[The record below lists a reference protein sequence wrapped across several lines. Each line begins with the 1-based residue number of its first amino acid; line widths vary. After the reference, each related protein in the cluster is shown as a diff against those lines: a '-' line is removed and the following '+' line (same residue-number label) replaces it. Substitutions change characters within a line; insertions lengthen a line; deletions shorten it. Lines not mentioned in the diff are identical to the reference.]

1 MSNEKFKQIIMDF
14 KKDLLATF
22 PELAT
27 SLNELDVELCYAHC
41 SETYPKIFFELLY
54 ENDSL
59 FEKECLLL
67 PNINFSLLMKDES
80 ISEKTKKTI
89 WKYLQL
95 LLFSILDTMNNGENF
110 GETSKL
116 FESVKE
122 DDLHKKI
129 AETMEEM
136 KDFFVDETAEDTDD
150 PSSNNFMDP
159 DKLKGHL
166 DGLMGGKIGSL
177 AKEIAEE
184 TAKSIGD
191 QDEFMKNI
199 MKNPKEI
206 LSLVKDIGGKLEEK
220 IKSGN
225 LKESELLQE
234 ASEIIDKMKDIPGI
248 KQMMSK
254 MGMNG
259 KMDFKGMANKM
270 QQNLKQT
277 KTKERLNKKREE
289 RQAQGQAQ
297 AQGQNEVHTQTQTH
311 THTKTKTQTKTQTH
325 TQTQSEKQKAT
336 VTKQTEDTFV
346 VKVGDSTPMKTTR
359 PKRKKKKSKASDTT
373 TTTTTE

>member
-1 MSNEKFKQIIMDF
+1 MSNEKFKQIIIDF

-27 SLNELDVELCYAHC
+27 PLNGLDVDLCYAHC

-59 FEKECLLL
+59 FEKESFLL
-67 PNINFSLLMKDES
+67 PNINFSLLMKDAT
-80 ISEKTKKTI
+80 ITDKTKKTI

-95 LLFSILDTMNNGENF
+95 LLFSILDTMNNGSDF

-116 FESVKE
+116 FESIKE
-122 DDLHKKI
+122 EDLHKKI

-136 KDFFVDETAEDTDD
+136 KDFFVDEPSDD
-150 PSSNNFMDP
+150 SEEPSASNFMDP
-159 DKLKGHL
+159 EKLKSHL

-184 TAKSIGD
+184 TAKSIGN
-191 QDEFMKNI
+191 QDEFMKNV

-234 ASEIIDKMKDIPGI
+234 ASEIMEKMKDIPGI

-289 RQAQGQAQ
+289 RQTQSQAQ
-297 AQGQNEVHTQTQTH
+297 AQA
-311 THTKTKTQTKTQTH
+311 
-325 TQTQSEKQKAT
+325 QSERQKAT
-336 VTKQTEDTFV
+336 VTQQTQDTFV
-346 VKVGDSTPMKTTR
+346 VKVGDSTPMKTSR
-359 PKRKKKKSKASDTT
+359 PKRKKKKSKAPNSTENTT
-373 TTTTTE
+373 PENIIETTTE

>member
-1 MSNEKFKQIIMDF
+1 MSNEKFNQIIIDF
-14 KKDLLATF
+14 KKDLIATF
-22 PELAT
+22 PELTT
-27 SLNELDVELCYAHC
+27 SLNELTAEVCYAHC

-54 ENDSL
+54 ENNNL
-59 FEKECLLL
+59 FDKECLLL
-67 PNINFSLLMKDES
+67 PTVNFSLLMKDDS

-116 FESVKE
+116 FESIKE
-122 DDLHKKI
+122 EDLHKKI

-136 KDFFVDETAEDTDD
+136 KDFFVDEPTEDNDNDKNDND
-150 PSSNNFMDP
+150 PASNFMDP

-184 TAKSIGD
+184 TAKTIGNQED
-191 QDEFMKNI
+191 FMKNI

-234 ASEIIDKMKDIPGI
+234 ASEIMDKMKDIPGI

-289 RQAQGQAQ
+289 RQ
-297 AQGQNEVHTQTQTH
+297 
-311 THTKTKTQTKTQTH
+311 TQTKTK

-359 PKRKKKKSKASDTT
+359 PKRKKKKTKTPVTSTI
-373 TTTTTE
+373 TTE

>member
-1 MSNEKFKQIIMDF
+1 MSNEKFKQIIIDF

-22 PELAT
+22 PELST
-27 SLNELDVELCYAHC
+27 SLNDLDVELCYAHC

-54 ENDSL
+54 ENVTL
-59 FEKECLLL
+59 FDKECLLL
-67 PNINFSLLMKDES
+67 PNINFSLLMKDDKV
-80 ISEKTKKTI
+80 SEKTKKTI

-95 LLFSILDTMNNGENF
+95 LLFSILDTMNNGENS

-116 FESVKE
+116 FESIKE

-136 KDFFVDETAEDTDD
+136 KDFFVDESAEDNDD
-150 PSSNNFMDP
+150 PSSNFMDP

-177 AKEIAEE
+177 AREIAEE

-220 IKSGN
+220 IKNGN

-234 ASEIIDKMKDIPGI
+234 ASDIMDKMKDIPGI

-289 RQAQGQAQ
+289 RKS
-297 AQGQNEVHTQTQTH
+297 NTTSQTS
-311 THTKTKTQTKTQTH
+311 
-325 TQTQSEKQKAT
+325 QSEKQKAT

-359 PKRKKKKSKASDTT
+359 PKRKKKKSKAPGNTPDTN
-373 TTTTTE
+373 TTTE

>member
-1 MSNEKFKQIIMDF
+1 MSNEKFKQIIIDF

-22 PELAT
+22 PELST
-27 SLNELDVELCYAHC
+27 SLNDLDVEACYAHC

-54 ENDSL
+54 ENSSL
-59 FEKECLLL
+59 FDKECLLL
-67 PNINFSLLMKDES
+67 PGVNFSLLMKDPN

-116 FESVKE
+116 FESIKE

-136 KDFFVDETAEDTDD
+136 KDFFVDEPGDD
-150 PSSNNFMDP
+150 DENDDDDETSEKSSSSSSKFMDP
-159 DKLKGHL
+159 EKLKGHL

-206 LSLVKDIGGKLEEK
+206 LSLVKDIGGKLEDK
-220 IKSGN
+220 IKKGD

-289 RQAQGQAQ
+289 RQNQ
-297 AQGQNEVHTQTQTH
+297 TQTQF
-311 THTKTKTQTKTQTH
+311 QTK
-325 TQTQSEKQKAT
+325 SEKQKAT

-346 VKVGDSTPMKTTR
+346 VKVGDSTPIKTSR
-359 PKRKKKKSKASDTT
+359 PKRKKKKSKAPTTTNDTT
-373 TTTTTE
+373 TE

>member
-1 MSNEKFKQIIMDF
+1 MSNEKFKQVIIDF

-27 SLNELDVELCYAHC
+27 PLNDLDVEVCYVHC

-54 ENDSL
+54 ENDTL
-59 FEKECLLL
+59 FDKECILL
-67 PNINFSLLMKDES
+67 PNINFSLLMNDAN
-80 ISEKTKKTI
+80 ITEKTKKTI

-95 LLFSILDTMNNGENF
+95 LLFSILDTLNNGENF

-116 FESVKE
+116 FESIKE

-136 KDFFVDETAEDTDD
+136 KDFFVDESAEDTDD
-150 PSSNNFMDP
+150 SSSNFMDP
-159 DKLKGHL
+159 EKLKGHL

-289 RQAQGQAQ
+289 RQTQAQ
-297 AQGQNEVHTQTQTH
+297 TQTQT
-311 THTKTKTQTKTQTH
+311 KN
-325 TQTQSEKQKAT
+325 EKQKAT

-359 PKRKKKKSKASDTT
+359 PKRKKKKSKAPNTDTNIN
-373 TTTTTE
+373 TTTE

>member
-1 MSNEKFKQIIMDF
+1 MSNEKFKQIVIDF
-14 KKDLLATF
+14 KKDLLSTF
-22 PELAT
+22 PELST
-27 SLNELDVELCYAHC
+27 SLNDLDIEACYAHC

-54 ENDSL
+54 ENVTL
-59 FEKECLLL
+59 FDKECLLL
-67 PNINFSLLMKDES
+67 PNINFSLLMKDDQV
-80 ISEKTKKTI
+80 SEKTKKTI

-116 FESVKE
+116 FESIKE

-136 KDFFVDETAEDTDD
+136 KDFFVDESEENNDD
-150 PSSNNFMDP
+150 SSSNFMDP

-220 IKSGN
+220 IKNGN

-234 ASEIIDKMKDIPGI
+234 ASDIMDKMKDIPGI

-289 RQAQGQAQ
+289 RKSNTTSQTS
-297 AQGQNEVHTQTQTH
+297 QNSQTSQSS
-311 THTKTKTQTKTQTH
+311 
-325 TQTQSEKQKAT
+325 QSEKQKAT

-359 PKRKKKKSKASDTT
+359 PKRKKKKSKAPGSNTLDTN
-373 TTTTTE
+373 TTTE

>member
-1 MSNEKFKQIIMDF
+1 MSNEKFKQIIIDF
-14 KKDLLATF
+14 KKDLIATF
-22 PELAT
+22 PELST
-27 SLNELDVELCYAHC
+27 SLNDLDVEVCYAHC

-59 FEKECLLL
+59 FDKECLLL
-67 PNINFSLLMKDES
+67 PNINFALLMKDAN
-80 ISEKTKKTI
+80 ITEKTKKTI

-136 KDFFVDETAEDTDD
+136 KDFFVDETSENNED

-159 DKLKGHL
+159 EKLKGHL

-206 LSLVKDIGGKLEEK
+206 LSLVKDIGGKLEDK
-220 IKSGN
+220 IKKGDF
-225 LKESELLQE
+225 KESELLQE
-234 ASEIIDKMKDIPGI
+234 ASEIMDKMKDIPGI

-289 RQAQGQAQ
+289 RQTQNQGQA
-297 AQGQNEVHTQTQTH
+297 
-311 THTKTKTQTKTQTH
+311 KS
-325 TQTQSEKQKAT
+325 QTQSEKQKAT

-359 PKRKKKKSKASDTT
+359 PKRKKKKSKAPDTN

>member
-1 MSNEKFKQIIMDF
+1 MSNEKFKQIIIDF
-14 KKDLLATF
+14 KKDLIATF
-22 PELAT
+22 PELST
-27 SLNELDVELCYAHC
+27 SLNDLDVEVCYAHC

-59 FEKECLLL
+59 FDKECLLL
-67 PNINFSLLMKDES
+67 PNINFALLMKDAN
-80 ISEKTKKTI
+80 ITEKTKKTI

-136 KDFFVDETAEDTDD
+136 KDFFVDETSDDSED
-150 PSSNNFMDP
+150 PSSNFMDP
-159 DKLKGHL
+159 EKLKGHL

-206 LSLVKDIGGKLEEK
+206 LSLVKDIGGKLEDK
-220 IKSGN
+220 IKKGDF
-225 LKESELLQE
+225 KESELLQE

-289 RQAQGQAQ
+289 RQGQA
-297 AQGQNEVHTQTQTH
+297 
-311 THTKTKTQTKTQTH
+311 K

-359 PKRKKKKSKASDTT
+359 PKRKKKKSKAPNTTTT